1 MSDMSGGHF
10 VVENKPSPRKPRGT
24 GAKPPAGSPDALVGT
39 PATDVAAATPDT
51 ESPYV
56 TPEEVPDDTGPADA
70 VASPEDQND
79 TAEIPTGSE
88 NDTAEIP
95 TSIEVE
101 VPASSPSE
109 DRAVLLARLQ
119 LLETENARLRATAT
133 VPPPAPPAPR
143 PRRKVGRST
152 AAVVLI
158 LIGALLAPIA
168 VVGSWAR
175 GLVVDTDRYVDTV
188 APIAED
194 PLVQSAVANRITV
207 AVVDALNV
215 EELTTQ
221 ATDAVAGL
229 DLPPLVGQAV
239 TSLQAPLQDAI
250 TGFIR
255 KNVTKIVSSDAF
267 ENVWEEANRAA
278 HEQIVATLRGD
289 PDALAQ
295 ITDSGTLTL
304 DVTPIIE
311 QVKTS
316 LEEAGFSLVSR
327 IPTITV
333 TYPIASSA
341 DLVRLQSA
349 YRLIDIVGGLLPYL
363 SLALLAAGV
372 LAARHRSRALV
383 VAGLSLAG
391 AMLLLGLALLIGRS
405 LYASSLPPTVQ
416 RVDTAVS
423 IYDQF
428 VSLLRIELRVGL
440 VLGLLL
446 AIIAFVA
453 GGTTAAR
460 QLRASSSRAA
470 ASLRTAGD
478 RRGISTGPVG
488 VWLDQ
493 QRILIRV
500 VVFSLVALAL
510 VLADELTPAYVV
522 GVFVVALVVLGLVTL
537 AARPRSLAPVEDDED
552 AVLV

>member
-1 MSDMSGGHF
+1 MSDMSGGHS
-10 VVENKPSPRKPRGT
+10 VVENKPSPRKPRRT
-24 GAKPPAGSPDALVGT
+24 GAEPPDPAVAT
-39 PATDVAAATPDT
+39 PAADEATETPDT
-51 ESPYV
+51 SSPYV
-56 TPEEVPDDTGPADA
+56 TPDDQTPDDQTPDDTGPSDA
-70 VASPEDQND
+70 VASQEDETD
-79 TAEIPTGSE
+79 L

-95 TSIEVE
+95 TSIDVE
-101 VPASSPSE
+101 VPPSSPTE

-133 VPPPAPPAPR
+133 APPPAPAAPR

-158 LIGALLAPIA
+158 LIGALLAPVA

-194 PLVQSAVANRITV
+194 PLVQSAVSNRITL

-215 EELTTQ
+215 EQLTTQ

-239 TSLQAPLQDAI
+239 TSLQAPLQEAI

-255 KNVTKIVSSDAF
+255 KNVTRIVSSDAF
-267 ENVWEEANRAA
+267 ENTWEQANRAA

-295 ITDSGTLTL
+295 ISDSGQLTL
-304 DVTPIIE
+304 DITPIIE
-311 QVKTS
+311 EVKTS
-316 LEEAGFSLVSR
+316 LAAAGFTLVER
-327 IPTITV
+327 IPTINV
-333 TYPIASSA
+333 TFPIASSA

-349 YRLIDIVGGLLPYL
+349 YRLIDVVGGLLPYL

-372 LAARHRSRALV
+372 LAAQHRSRALV

-391 AMLLLGLALLIGRS
+391 AMLLLGVGLAVGRS
-405 LYASSLPPTVQ
+405 LYASSLPPEVQ

-428 VSLLRIELRVGL
+428 VSLLRIQLRVAL

-460 QLRASSSRAA
+460 QLRASASRAS
-470 ASLRTAGD
+470 ASLRSAGD

-493 QRILIRV
+493 QRTLVRV
-500 VVFSLVALAL
+500 VVISLAALAL
-510 VLADELTPAYVV
+510 VLADRLTPAYVI
-522 GVFVVALVVLGLVTL
+522 GVFVIALLVLGLATL
-537 AARPRSLAPVEDDED
+537 AARPRDATTVDEED

>member
-10 VVENKPSPRKPRGT
+10 VVENKPSPRKPRRT
-24 GAKPPAGSPDALVGT
+24 GAEPPDPAVAT
-39 PATDVAAATPDT
+39 PAADEATETPDT
-51 ESPYV
+51 SSPYV
-56 TPEEVPDDTGPADA
+56 TPDDQTPDDTGPSDA
-70 VASPEDQND
+70 VASPDDEADLND
-79 TAEIPTGSE
+79 TV
-88 NDTAEIP
+88 EIP
-95 TSIEVE
+95 TSIDVE
-101 VPASSPSE
+101 VPPSSPTE

-133 VPPPAPPAPR
+133 APPSAPVAPR

-152 AAVVLI
+152 AAIVLI
-158 LIGALLAPIA
+158 LIGALLAPVA

-194 PLVQSAVANRITV
+194 PLVQSAVSNRITL

-215 EELTTQ
+215 EQLTTQ

-239 TSLQAPLQDAI
+239 TSLQAPLQEAI

-255 KNVTKIVSSDAF
+255 KNVTRIVSSDAF
-267 ENVWEEANRAA
+267 ENTWEQANRAA

-295 ITDSGTLTL
+295 ISDSGQLTL
-304 DVTPIIE
+304 DITPIIE
-311 QVKTS
+311 EVKTS
-316 LEEAGFSLVSR
+316 LAAAGFTLVER
-327 IPTITV
+327 IPTINV
-333 TYPIASSA
+333 TFPIASSA

-349 YRLIDIVGGLLPYL
+349 YRLIDVVGGLLPYL

-372 LAARHRSRALV
+372 LAAQHRSRALV

-391 AMLLLGLALLIGRS
+391 AMLLLGVGLAVGRS
-405 LYASSLPPTVQ
+405 LYASSLPPEVQ

-428 VSLLRIELRVGL
+428 VSLLRIQLRVAL

-460 QLRASSSRAA
+460 QLRASASRAS
-470 ASLRTAGD
+470 ASLRSAGD

-493 QRILIRV
+493 QRTLVRV
-500 VVFSLVALAL
+500 VVISLAALAL
-510 VLADELTPAYVV
+510 VLADRLTPAYVI
-522 GVFVVALVVLGLVTL
+522 GVFVIALLVLGLATL
-537 AARPRSLAPVEDDED
+537 AARPRDATTVDEQNS
-552 AVLV
+552 VLV